1 MSINTISPTTLFS
14 GDSISTSTYTY
25 NSGGWLRRRGDK
37 TLLQLHVATLNA
49 TSLSYRLEGRAT
61 SNSRSA
67 SVVSGVITGVT
78 SIDKLIEVND
88 YPMHE
93 YRLGVKIDKTSTPN
107 NIYASLI
114 SIDHS

>member
-1 MSINTISPTTLFS
+1 MSISTISPTTLFS
-14 GDSISTSTYTY
+14 GDNITTSTYTY

-37 TLLQLHVATLNA
+37 TLLQIHVATLNA
-49 TSLSYRLEGRAT
+49 TSISYRLEGRAT

-67 SVVSGVITGVT
+67 SVLSDVIIGVT
-78 SIDKLIEVND
+78 SIDKLIEAND

-93 YRLGVKIDKTSTPN
+93 YRLGVKIDKTASPN

-114 SIDHS
+114 TIDHN